1 MKDIK
6 ALKMRHNKEWKKLD
20 KKLEQTLY
28 KLSRYIP
35 KKITYDTLQFTKARG
50 WEFRLGK
57 TFRASDGYYNYVF
70 MRSWQHGKP
79 THWKRISAYYPD
91 IPYDLFKYSKNI
103 YCERT
108 QEGVAYYAIDSQR

>member
-1 MKDIK
+1 MRGYVEGKTYEKELYKVTKKISRYVPMKTNYVTLVHIK
-6 ALKMRHNKEWKKLD
+6 A
-20 KKLEQTLY
+20 T
-28 KLSRYIP
+28 
-35 KKITYDTLQFTKARG
+35 G
-50 WEFRLGK
+50 WEFQLGK

-70 MRSWQHGKP
+70 MRSWQHGQP

-108 QEGVAYYAIDSQR
+108 QEGVAYYAIDS